1 MGSYCVLIPCLTRP
15 RITRS
20 VTRSVPTRV
29 ASARPCVSNK
39 KSARPAWQLRQALD
53 GYSLSL
59 PKPAINRSASN
70 LDRIKNQA
78 IAKQSGCVHT
88 TCANVRTPSQFV
100 CCVDCA
106 HLQIA
111 KFWRFLCLFVQVR
124 ETPVCA
130 TLARKGVATAIEVG
144 EWCSPRLWDVIRA
157 LDHTIWLHLRPT
169 FIKGMGR
176 DQGFWVVDLYE
187 GGPRSGVSGAR
198 TLRGGGHRHRM
209 ITILIHSHVR
219 ST

>member
-1 MGSYCVLIPCLTRP
+1 MWAWATMTSMVENMSELLVGSYCVLIPCLTRP

-39 KSARPAWQLRQALD
+39 KSARPAWQLCQALD

-59 PKPAINRSASN
+59 PKRSINRSDSN

-106 HLQIA
+106 RPQIA
-111 KFWRFLCLFVQVR
+111 EFRKLLYRFVQVR
-124 ETPVCA
+124 EMAVCA
-130 TLARKGVATAIEVG
+130 TLACKGYG
-144 EWCSPRLWDVIRA
+144 NSD
-157 LDHTIWLHLRPT
+157 
-169 FIKGMGR
+169 
-176 DQGFWVVDLYE
+176 
-187 GGPRSGVSGAR
+187 
-198 TLRGGGHRHRM
+198 
-209 ITILIHSHVR
+209 
-219 ST
+219 

>member
-39 KSARPAWQLRQALD
+39 KSARPAWQLCQALD

-59 PKPAINRSASN
+59 PKRSINRSDSN

-78 IAKQSGCVHT
+78 IAKQSGYVHT

-100 CCVDCA
+100 CCVGSTRP
-106 HLQIA
+106 QIA
-111 KFWRFLCLFVQVR
+111 IFRRFLYRFVCVR
-124 ETPVCA
+124 ESLGESVDRA
-130 TLARKGVATAIEVG
+130 MRRSVG
-144 EWCSPRLWDVIRA
+144 A
-157 LDHTIWLHLRPT
+157 
-169 FIKGMGR
+169 
-176 DQGFWVVDLYE
+176 
-187 GGPRSGVSGAR
+187 
-198 TLRGGGHRHRM
+198 GHRSSPP
-209 ITILIHSHVR
+209 ISHAIR
-219 ST
+219 SSDQLMMSRKPRNFNDANSKFERVEGELHAKLE

>member
-1 MGSYCVLIPCLTRP
+1 MSELLVGSYCVLIPCLTRP

-59 PKPAINRSASN
+59 PKRSINRSASN

-78 IAKQSGCVHT
+78 IAKQSGYVHT

-100 CCVDCA
+100 CCVGCA
-106 HLQIA
+106 RLQIA
-111 KFWRFLCLFVQVR
+111 EFRKSLCWFVQVR
-124 ETPVCA
+124 ELLGESVDRTM
-130 TLARKGVATAIEVG
+130 RRSVG
-144 EWCSPRLWDVIRA
+144 A
-157 LDHTIWLHLRPT
+157 
-169 FIKGMGR
+169 
-176 DQGFWVVDLYE
+176 
-187 GGPRSGVSGAR
+187 
-198 TLRGGGHRHRM
+198 GHRSPPP
-209 ITILIHSHVR
+209 ISHAIR
-219 ST
+219 SSDQLMTSRKPRNFNDANSKFERVEGELHAKLE

>member
-1 MGSYCVLIPCLTRP
+1 MWAWATMTSMVENMSELLVGSYCVLIPCLTRP

-39 KSARPAWQLRQALD
+39 KSAGPAWQLRQALD

-78 IAKQSGCVHT
+78 IAKQSGYVHT
-88 TCANVRTPSQFV
+88 TCTNVRTPSQFIY
-100 CCVDCA
+100 CVGYA
-106 HLQIA
+106 RPQIA
-111 KFWRFLCLFVQVR
+111 KLRRLLCRFVR
-124 ETPVCA
+124 VRQP
-130 TLARKGVATAIEVG
+130 L
-144 EWCSPRLWDVIRA
+144 
-157 LDHTIWLHLRPT
+157 
-169 FIKGMGR
+169 GR
-176 DQGFWVVDLYE
+176 VV
-187 GGPRSGVSGAR
+187 PAC
-198 TLRGGGHRHRM
+198 GGHGDGNRG
-209 ITILIHSHVR
+209 SV